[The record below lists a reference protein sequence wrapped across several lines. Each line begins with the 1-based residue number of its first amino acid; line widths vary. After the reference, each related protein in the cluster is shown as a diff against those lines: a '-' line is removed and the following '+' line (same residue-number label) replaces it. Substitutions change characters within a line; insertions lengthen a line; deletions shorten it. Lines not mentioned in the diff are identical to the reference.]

1 MVSKNLLK
9 VDSHKMLEFKTCGN
23 IYVDSIFFYLS
34 DSDTVQLKVFGF
46 NALNIIFWVAR
57 RHIPIKNNNIS
68 KEKNNLKTN
77 LIQ

>member
-1 MVSKNLLK
+1 MKKRSVAEGSETMVSKNLK

-46 NALNIIFWVAR
+46 NALNIIF
-57 RHIPIKNNNIS
+57 
-68 KEKNNLKTN
+68 
-77 LIQ
+77 

>member
-1 MVSKNLLK
+1 MVSKNLK

-46 NALNIIFWVAR
+46 NALNIIF
-57 RHIPIKNNNIS
+57 
-68 KEKNNLKTN
+68 
-77 LIQ
+77 